1 VQLPVSR
8 SDTEVPEFG
17 KTYRYHIGKTRQIYS
32 DVDDE
37 APWPKEMVSR
47 KSGRDTGNTV
57 AVIARKATPLYSA
70 SIKWNKTSRKTSNMS
85 NPPKTIKYSTPDY
98 AWNCWPGRLRSS
110 TDRDT
115 KFPEMDPIYAN
126 VADDAPEGGVNVLSQ
141 SQDKIG
147 KAR

>member
-1 VQLPVSR
+1 M
-8 SDTEVPEFG
+8 SD
-17 KTYRYHIGKTRQIYS
+17 
-32 DVDDE
+32 
-37 APWPKEMVSR
+37 
-47 KSGRDTGNTV
+47 
-57 AVIARKATPLYSA
+57 
-70 SIKWNKTSRKTSNMS
+70 
-85 NPPKTIKYSTPDY
+85 PPKTVKYSTPDY

-110 TDRDT
+110 TDKDT